1 MNDYSSS
8 GAFDQKYHV
17 GNEIFVTID
26 NHATQSG
33 LTGTILDLKRDRTMI
48 VIAWIFIFALLII
61 GKRQGLFSIIS
72 LVVNALI
79 LSFALD
85 LYVKH
90 GGVSLLFVSGICA
103 LLFTIISLLLISGL
117 NTKRM

>member
-1 MNDYSSS
+1 M
-8 GAFDQKYHV
+8 V
-17 GNEIFVTID
+17 
-26 NHATQSG
+26 
-33 LTGTILDLKRDRTMI
+33 M
-48 VIAWIFIFALLII
+48 IAWIFIFTLLII

-72 LVVNALI
+72 LGVNAVI

-90 GGVSLLFVSGICA
+90 GSVSLLVVSGICA

-117 NTKRM
+117 NTKHM